1 MDGQTGGRMDGGMI
15 WIIKWLLA
23 RLERCWGETT
33 ARVDE
38 GKDGQL
44 LSAWSVVGWTY
55 VWGKS

>member
-1 MDGQTGGRMDGGMI
+1 MDGQTGGRMDGGMT

-38 GKDGQL
+38 GKDG
-44 LSAWSVVGWTY
+44 
-55 VWGKS
+55 